1 MRRTFCSGSW
11 VSGTGYRTG
20 TEPTAPPTKSLP
32 AVLAIHT
39 PKAEEPARWRRCEN
53 SKLPLLAK
61 MQGEERCEPQ
71 TRCRAKAHS
80 PLHFLEITESKTS
93 MISWWAG
100 SESNT
105 RHKDFQFHS
114 GPSARVRNTRAANL
128 FRIHRSAV
136 VRLFPIRPAPWLSI
150 WLSKSRRGYLGPG
163 VFREV
168 SRGTSYSKA
177 ALRFNESLSSRN
189 PVAFPAFRG

>member
-61 MQGEERCEPQ
+61 MQGEERCEPP
-71 TRCRAKAHS
+71 TRRRARAHS
-80 PLHFLEITESKTS
+80 PLHFLEIAARESKTP

-105 RHKDFQFHS
+105 RHKDFQSFALPTELPAHRDS
-114 GPSARVRNTRAANL
+114 GPIRRRCVQRTII
-128 FRIHRSAV
+128 RILPPS
-136 VRLFPIRPAPWLSI
+136 RLQ
-150 WLSKSRRGYLGPG
+150 
-163 VFREV
+163 
-168 SRGTSYSKA
+168 
-177 ALRFNESLSSRN
+177 
-189 PVAFPAFRG
+189 